1 MTSNEATLFS
11 VTPRGTRPRD
21 RRAQIRAAATRL
33 FYERGYEQV
42 AMADIAESVNVG
54 PSALYRHFAGKSE
67 ILFEAIDDT
76 VTAFVLMLEDLP
88 THDRR
93 GVALTCART
102 ALAYRRLGVLWQ
114 REARNLPEPQQVAL
128 RGRLRRAGT
137 SLAATLHSIR
147 PDLTADQAGF
157 LAACLVNSMSS
168 ISFHRLQLGPERFEE
183 VLADLAE
190 RVLGYDF
197 QPLEAAPALKTPRQ
211 APDGRRE
218 EIAEAATRLF
228 ARHGF
233 EAVSIDDIGAAV
245 GIAGPSIYNHF
256 ASKHDLLY
264 DALARAYAA
273 LQEALA
279 DAVDETP
286 DARQALRQVSDSY
299 VDLTIDHSDLI
310 TALIGEARNLDPS
323 YMEATQLAQLGY
335 IGQWVDLIKQLRPD
349 EDVTISRIKVQS
361 AQMMANS
368 LTRTPSLT
376 KRAGFRR
383 DLGEICWL
391 LLA

>member
-1 MTSNEATLFS
+1 
-11 VTPRGTRPRD
+11 
-21 RRAQIRAAATRL
+21 
-33 FYERGYEQV
+33 
-42 AMADIAESVNVG
+42 MADIAESVNVG
-54 PSALYRHFAGKSE
+54 PSALYRHFGGKSD
-67 ILFEAIDDT
+67 ILFEAIDET
-76 VTAFVLMLEDLP
+76 STAFVSMLEDLP

-93 GVALTCART
+93 GIALACART

-114 REARNLPEPQQVAL
+114 REARNLPEAQQVEL
-128 RGRLRRAGT
+128 RGRLRRAGS
-137 SLAATLHSIR
+137 SLAATLGSIR
-147 PDLTADQAGF
+147 PDLEAEHAEF

-168 ISFHRLQLGPERFEE
+168 ISFHRLQLGPEKFEE

-190 RVLGYDF
+190 QVLGYDF
-197 QPLEAAPALKTPRQ
+197 GPLAPAPIPPQ
-211 APDGRRE
+211 RRRATE
-218 EIAEAATRLF
+218 SRRDEIVEAATRLF
-228 ARHGF
+228 ARNGF

-279 DAVDETP
+279 DAVEETT
-286 DARQALRQVSDSY
+286 DAERALRKVSDSY
-299 VDLTIDHSDLI
+299 VALAIDHSDLI
-310 TALIGEARNLDPS
+310 TALIAEARNLDPV
-323 YMEATQLAQLGY
+323 YNEATQKAQLGY
-335 IGQWVDLIKQLRPD
+335 IGQWVDLIHQLRPE
-349 EDVTISRIKVQS
+349 EDITVSRIKVQA

-368 LTRTPSLT
+368 LARTPSLVD
-376 KRAGFRR
+376 RPRFRR

>member
-1 MTSNEATLFS
+1 M
-11 VTPRGTRPRD
+11 
-21 RRAQIRAAATRL
+21 
-33 FYERGYEQV
+33 
-42 AMADIAESVNVG
+42 
-54 PSALYRHFAGKSE
+54 
-67 ILFEAIDDT
+67 
-76 VTAFVLMLEDLP
+76 
-88 THDRR
+88 
-93 GVALTCART
+93 
-102 ALAYRRLGVLWQ
+102 
-114 REARNLPEPQQVAL
+114 
-128 RGRLRRAGT
+128 
-137 SLAATLHSIR
+137 AATLRSIR
-147 PDLTADQAGF
+147 PDLAADEAEF

-190 RVLGYDF
+190 QVLSYSF
-197 QPLEAAPALKTPRQ
+197 QPLASASTLRAPQQ
-211 APDGRRE
+211 APGNRRD

-264 DALARAYAA
+264 EALARGYAA

-279 DAVDETP
+279 DAVDQTP

-299 VDLTIDHSDLI
+299 VDLTIGNSDLV
-310 TALIGEARNLDPS
+310 TALIGEARNLDPVYS
-323 YMEATQLAQLGY
+323 EATQLAQLGY
-335 IGQWVDLIKQLRPD
+335 IGQWVDLIQKLRPD
-349 EDVTISRIKVQS
+349 EDVTISRIKVQA

-368 LTRTPSLT
+368 MARTPSLT
-376 KRAGFRR
+376 RRPVFRR
-383 DLGEICWL
+383 DLSEICWL